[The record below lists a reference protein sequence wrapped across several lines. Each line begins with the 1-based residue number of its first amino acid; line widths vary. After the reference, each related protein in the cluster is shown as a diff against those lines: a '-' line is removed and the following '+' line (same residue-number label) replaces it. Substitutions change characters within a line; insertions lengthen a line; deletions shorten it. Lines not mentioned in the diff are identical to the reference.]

1 MMKFPDILKKLRKER
16 GLTQS
21 DLAKILKVSNSTIG
35 MYEQGRRVPDTNTI
49 LDLSNI
55 FNVSVDYLLGNDIKK
70 KRSTEASDFEQ
81 NVKKIDDNINIVF
94 SDQAGLDD
102 NDIEEIKR
110 FIEFVKSKK
119 K

>member
-1 MMKFPDILKKLRKER
+1 MLQQNLKKLRGTK
-16 GLTQS
+16 GITQKQ
-21 DLAKILKVSNSTIG
+21 LAEFLNISSSTIA
-35 MYEQGRRVPDTNTI
+35 MYESGKRDPDTGTLKKLANFF
-49 LDLSNI
+49 D
-55 FNVSVDYLLGNDIKK
+55 VSTDYLLGNDIKK
-70 KRSTEASDFEQ
+70 KRSTEAEDFEQ

-102 NDIEEIKR
+102 NDVEEIKR

>member
-1 MMKFPDILKKLRKER
+1 MEKKNKLKELRKEKR
-16 GLTQS
+16 VTQQEVAELLNITAATYS
-21 DLAKILKVSNSTIG
+21 RYENGVHQPDNDSLIKLSIFFGVSI
-35 MYEQGRRVPDTNTI
+35 
-49 LDLSNI
+49 
-55 FNVSVDYLLGNDIKK
+55 DYLLGNDIKK
-70 KRSTEASDFEQ
+70 KRSTEAEDFEK

-102 NDIEEIKR
+102 NDVEEIKR